1 MTTLRRTILL
11 AFSILFL
18 PAALHAQVT
27 LSILPE
33 SQITVDGTSNKSDW
47 TVTAQAFEGSITV
60 NDGYA
65 DGPEVSAVALNVT
78 AKEMK
83 SGRSTIMDRLMWKTL
98 NATQHAN
105 ITYAL
110 TAAEVVAQTDEGY
123 TLNTMGE
130 LTLSGETKEIQMEV
144 IGSMGD
150 DGQMHFVGQY
160 PLLLTDYGMTPPT
173 AMFGALRTGDEVIV
187 KFDLVAAQQ

>member
-1 MTTLRRTILL
+1 MTTLRRTILV
-11 AFSILFL
+11 AFSLLLL
-18 PAALHAQVT
+18 PTAVNAQVT

-33 SQITVDGTSNKSDW
+33 SQITIDGTSNRDDW
-47 TVTAQAFEGSITV
+47 TVTAQAFAGSITV
-60 NDGYA
+60 NEAYA
-65 DGPEVSAVALNVT
+65 EGPEVSAVALDVT
-78 AKEMK
+78 AKEIK
-83 SGRSTIMDRLMWKTL
+83 SGKSTIMDRLMWKTL
-98 NATQHAN
+98 NVTQHAN

-123 TLNTMGE
+123 TLNTTGE
-130 LTLSGETKEIQMEV
+130 LTLAGETKEIQMEV

>member
-1 MTTLRRTILL
+1 MTTLRRTVLV
-11 AFSILFL
+11 AFSLLLL
-18 PAALHAQVT
+18 PTALNAQVT

-33 SQITVDGTSNKSDW
+33 SQITIDGTSNRDDW
-47 TVTAQAFEGSITV
+47 TVTAETFEGSITV
-60 NDGYA
+60 NEAYSE
-65 DGPEVSAVALNVT
+65 GPEVAAVALDVT
-78 AKEMK
+78 AKEIK
-83 SGRSTIMDRLMWKTL
+83 SGKSTIMDRLMWKTL
-98 NATQHAN
+98 NVTQHAN

-110 TAAEVVAQTDEGY
+110 TSAEVVAQTDEGY

-130 LTLSGETKEIQMEV
+130 LTLAGETKEIQMEV